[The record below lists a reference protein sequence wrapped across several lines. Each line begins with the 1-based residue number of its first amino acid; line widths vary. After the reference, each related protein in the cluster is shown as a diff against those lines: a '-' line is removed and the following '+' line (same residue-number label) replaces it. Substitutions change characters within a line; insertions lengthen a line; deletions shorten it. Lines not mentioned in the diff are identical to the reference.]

1 MPSVISVNDTSAV
14 ELGMKFQ
21 VSSAGQAKGVR
32 FYKGPT
38 NTGTHTGHLW
48 SSTGTLLAS
57 VTFAAET
64 ASGWQQALFAAP
76 VTLTPGTVYVIS
88 YHTSVGAYS
97 ANSNFFTAAVTNGPI
112 TAPSSASAGGN
123 GVYIYGAAVAFPSNT
138 YQASN
143 YWVDVVFG

>member
-1 MPSVISVNDTSAV
+1 VPGTVSVNDTAAV

-32 FYKGPT
+32 FYKGPK

-57 VTFAAET
+57 VTFAGET
-64 ASGWQQALFAAP
+64 ASGWQQALFPNGVA
-76 VTLTPGTVYVIS
+76 LTAGTIYVIS
-88 YHTSVGAYS
+88 YHTSVGFYS
-97 ANSNFFTAAVTNGPI
+97 ANSNFFAAAVTNGPI
-112 TAPSSASAGGN
+112 TAPSSVTAGGN
-123 GVYIYGAAVAFPSNT
+123 GVYIYGSAVAFPKNT

-143 YWVDVVFG
+143 YWVDLVFG